1 MKNTIIILLSIILLL
16 SFTSCENGESTDYD
30 ETMVMYLF
38 AQADSTISELYLSR
52 TATVN
57 ESITMEN
64 LGISGA
70 TIELYEKAPDSLLFT
85 EIGTLQEYEDT
96 PGIYYLDSTVFSGG
110 FKEGYRYRVEAYH
123 SGYTSVSAQTI
134 CPPPLTNI
142 VVSNPETLLP
152 ILSIDQA
159 PTIID
164 TLLYRRGESIFDNE
178 MFKCNFDPS
187 LLLQEERLASYTIIP
202 DDTLKSNQDF
212 WLEDT
217 TKVNW
222 EDYELYVKMFK
233 SKKKYGEDLVDYN
246 ILDITIAWRQFY
258 HEGLHTIVFSSTDN
272 VMREFQA
279 SGAHGGTDIYSNVEN
294 GFGLFTIGNSSG
306 DNSRYRVYVKS
317 LEERLP

>member
-1 MKNTIIILLSIILLL
+1 MKKTIITLLSIILLL
-16 SFTSCENGESTDYD
+16 TFISCENGESTEYD

-57 ESITMEN
+57 ESVTMDN
-64 LGISGA
+64 LGITGA
-70 TIELYEKAPDSLLFT
+70 TVELYEKAPDSLLFT
-85 EIGTLQEYEDT
+85 EVGTLQEFEDT
-96 PGIYYLDSTVFSGG
+96 PGVYYLDRMIFSGG
-110 FKEGYRYRVEAYH
+110 FKPGFEYKLEAYH
-123 SGYTSVSAQTI
+123 SGFISVSAQTV

-142 VVSNPETLLP
+142 FATNPETSLP

-159 PTIID
+159 PTVID

-178 MFKCNFDPS
+178 MLKCNFDPEI
-187 LLLQEERLASYTIIP
+187 LLEEDRLASFMIVP
-202 DDTLKSNQDF
+202 DDTLKSDQNF

-217 TKVNW
+217 TKVYW
-222 EDYELYVKMFK
+222 DEYELYTKMFK

-246 ILDITIAWRQFY
+246 ILDLTLYWRQFY
-258 HEGLHTIVFSSTDN
+258 HEGLHTIVFSATDN

-279 SGAHGGTDIYSNVEN
+279 SGAHGGNDIYSNVEN
-294 GFGLFTIGNSSG
+294 GFGLFTIANSSG
-306 DNSRYRVYVKS
+306 VNSRYRVYVKS